1 MRPDLPPE
9 GLFIGLENTP
19 VESAGVV
26 SESNLKH
33 VLNQVN
39 VATSES
45 ETLPASS
52 DVETSTVDVIDES
65 NWEEKRFLNL
75 IEHYAQVALEQR
87 QRRYLLLSL
96 SLLETLRE
104 VIWILG

>member
-1 MRPDLPPE
+1 MFETRPE
-9 GLFIGLENTP
+9 GLFIGLVNTP
-19 VESAGVV
+19 VESAGVF

-87 QRRYLLLSL
+87 QRRY
-96 SLLETLRE
+96 
-104 VIWILG
+104 